1 MTATTFVT
9 ASANPHKVEEI
20 AALMA
25 ELLPEV
31 RLLPRPSHVP
41 DVVEN
46 ADTLLGNARLKA
58 QALALATGLP
68 AIADDTGLF
77 VEALKGQP
85 GVHTARYAGENA
97 TYTDNCDKLLHE
109 LGTVGA
115 VADAQRNAHFA
126 TVAIVA
132 WPDGREI
139 YAEGIVTGTIA
150 HAYQGTGGFGYD
162 PLFRPDGF
170 DGQTFSELGP
180 AVKNAISHR
189 ARAFSALAELLRA
202 HMDSGPLPTA

>member
-1 MTATTFVT
+1 MHMGTVQFVT

-31 RLLPRPSHVP
+31 QLLPRPPDVP
-41 DVVEN
+41 DVVED

-77 VEALKGQP
+77 VDAIDGLP
-85 GVHTARYAGENA
+85 GVHTARYAGEHA
-97 TYTDNCDKLLHE
+97 TYTDNCDKLLNE
-109 LGTVGA
+109 LGLIGA
-115 VADAQRNAHFA
+115 VGQEQRGAHFA

-139 YAEGIVTGTIA
+139 FAEGVVNGTIA
-150 HAYQGTGGFGYD
+150 LAYQGDGGFGYD
-162 PLFRPDGF
+162 PLFQPEGYQ
-170 DGQTFSELGP
+170 GQTFSQLGP
-180 AVKNAISHR
+180 SVKNAISHR
-189 ARAFSALAELLRA
+189 GRAFSALAQLLRA
-202 HMDSGPLPTA
+202 HMDSPAT